1 MSRHLHLV
9 APLAQVRDVA
19 RELGTT
25 TQQLLPV
32 AAHLGMRVSC
42 PCSVLTID
50 QAEQLEDAWLYHRPA
65 AEVHT
70 S

>member
-9 APLAQVRDVA
+9 PPLAQVRDVA

-32 AAHLGMRVSC
+32 AALLGMRVSC
-42 PCSVLTID
+42 PSSVLTID
-50 QAEQLEDAWLYHRPA
+50 QAEQLEDAWLYHQPRTEA
-65 AEVHT
+65 HT
-70 S
+70 H